1 MGDDTRDIAM
11 RAQSDAAAALGAVH
25 DLKESIDKLRAE
37 NTEQHKEARSLIG
50 DGLAKVHARLNQI
63 ILGGWGVLLGLLA
76 YVLAYGPPW
85 VTHGQLKDVLEH
97 IK

>member
-11 RAQSDAAAALGAVH
+11 QAKADSTAALTAVH
-25 DLKESIDKLRAE
+25 DLKTSIDKLREE
-37 NTEQHKEARSLIG
+37 NSEQHKEARSLIS
-50 DGLAKVHARLNQI
+50 DGLSKVHSRLNQMVI
-63 ILGGWGVLLGLLA
+63 GAWGIVLGVLA

-97 IK
+97 LK